1 MLAVRS
7 LQHLSTVVLITAY
20 GLVLVWYTVFG
31 ASPLHRCIYAVR
43 PTGTN
48 NDTAL
53 VWMKMNQTL
62 LFLGAP
68 THPPNGG
75 WRNHAHICYANL
87 IAGRVVPFQVPPDAM
102 NRRIMNVHEAVN
114 CLETLWYTRVRLVVV
129 GWFLYLAFVA
139 LHQRRC
145 MFGVVSPAHKM
156 VAPATYLLNYAG
168 RIVSSVFLQY
178 PYTKITRLLCELSV
192 QRQNLVQLF
201 ETDPVTFLYHRPAIG
216 VIVGCELMLRFVAVG
231 LIVGTAFISRGA
243 CAITYPLFLTIT
255 TWCFVS
261 TIGLTEL
268 YCILR
273 RGPAPKNAD
282 KAAALGRSKG
292 LSGVCGRC
300 CSIILSGIAV
310 RLCYI
315 AVVAGVVLVALHYE
329 QEIQRRLFD
338 V

>member
-7 LQHLSTVVLITAY
+7 LQHLTTVIFITAY
-20 GLVLVWYTVFG
+20 GLVLAWYIVFG

-43 PTGTN
+43 PAGAH

-53 VWMKMNQTL
+53 VWMKINQTL
-62 LFLGAP
+62 LFLGPPTAP
-68 THPPNGG
+68 PGG
-75 WRNHAHICYANL
+75 AWTPHARVCYAN
-87 IAGRVVPFQVPPDAM
+87 IIEGRAVSLPAIPGAM
-102 NRRIMNVHEAVN
+102 SRRVMNVHEAVN
-114 CLETLWYTRVRLVVV
+114 CLEALWDTQMRLVVF

-145 MFGVVSPAHKM
+145 MFGVVSPAHSM

-192 QRQNLVQLF
+192 QRQTLVQLF
-201 ETDPVTFLYHRPAIG
+201 EADPVTFLYHRPAVG
-216 VIVGCELMLRFVAVG
+216 VIVGCELLLRFVALG
-231 LIVGTAFISRGA
+231 LIVGTALISRGA
-243 CAITYPLFLTIT
+243 CAITHPLFLTIT

-261 TIGLTEL
+261 IIALTEL
-268 YCILR
+268 YFILR
-273 RGPAPKNAD
+273 RGSAPKNAEP
-282 KAAALGRSKG
+282 AAPRGRSKG
-292 LSGVCGRC
+292 WSGVCGRC

-315 AVVAGVVLVALHYE
+315 AVVAGVVLVALRYE

-338 V
+338 L